1 MEKEIL
7 QLLKGTNKNKKI
19 NKNMKYKKRG
29 KL

>member
-7 QLLKGTNKNKKI
+7 QLLKGTNKNKKY
-19 NKNMKYKKRG
+19 KNMKYKKRG